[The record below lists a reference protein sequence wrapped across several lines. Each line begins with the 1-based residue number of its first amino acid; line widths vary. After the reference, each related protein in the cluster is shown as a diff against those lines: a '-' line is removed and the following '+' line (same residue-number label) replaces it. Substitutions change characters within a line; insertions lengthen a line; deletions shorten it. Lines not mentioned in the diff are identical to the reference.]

1 MSMLPGIAGANAI
14 PENTGSDF
22 SRLPAGGYVCEI
34 LNVKVEQT
42 KSGQMFIK
50 LQIDIK
56 EGEYAAYYTKLW
68 NSQKNSQFERKWKGM
83 YKIFL
88 PVNNGDESKYK
99 RSIAF
104 YKGQVNAI
112 ARSNGMPEINIET
125 GYDPDIFKHKLV
137 GVLFRDT
144 QYDVEG
150 KQGFYTEA
158 AFLTTVE
165 KIRSGDFK
173 IPEPKLLST
182 SNNIF
187 QSSNTSNNTLDNG
200 IWGAARA
207 SMQQNANSS
216 SNTNNQNIGDLS
228 DFEGIISDGDVPF

>member
-1 MSMLPGIAGANAI
+1 MAMLPGIAGANSI
-14 PENTGSDF
+14 QEKTNEVIT
-22 SRLPAGGYVCEI
+22 RLPAGGYVCEI

-42 KSGQMFIK
+42 KNGQMLIK

-56 EGEYAAYYTKLW
+56 EGEYAAFYTKLW
-68 NSQKNSQFERKWKGM
+68 NSQKNSQFERKWKGI

-88 PVNNGDESKYK
+88 PLNNGDESKYK

-104 YKGQVNAI
+104 YKGQVNTI
-112 ARSNGMPEINIET
+112 ARSNGMSEINIEA

-137 GVLFRDT
+137 GVLFRDS

-173 IPEPKLLST
+173 IPEPKLLPT
-182 SNNIF
+182 SNNAF
-187 QSSNTSNNTLDNG
+187 QSPNTSSNALDSG

>member
-1 MSMLPGIAGANAI
+1 MSMIPGIAGANAI
-14 PENTGSDF
+14 AENTGSDF
-22 SRLPAGGYVCEI
+22 SKLPAGGYVCEI
-34 LNVKVEQT
+34 LNVNVDQT
-42 KSGQMFIK
+42 VNGKTVIK

-68 NSQKNSQFERKWKGM
+68 NSQKNSQFKRKWKGV

-88 PVNNGDESKYK
+88 PINNGDESKYK

-104 YKGQVNAI
+104 YKGQVNTI
-112 ARSNGMPEINIET
+112 ARSNGMPEINIEA

-137 GVLFRDT
+137 GVLFRDS
-144 QYDVEG
+144 QYNVDG
-150 KQGFYTEA
+150 RQGFYTEA

-173 IPEPKLLST
+173 IPEPKLLPT
-182 SNNIF
+182 SNNAF
-187 QSSNTSNNTLDNG
+187 QSPNTSSNALDSG

-207 SMQQNANSS
+207 SMQQSINTP
-216 SNTNNQNIGDLS
+216 SNTSTQNIGDLS
-228 DFEGIISDGDVPF
+228 DFEEILSDGDVPF